1 MPRLLMRKSVLA
13 MWVVALAVARSGPAP
28 AAADQTSAS
37 STGLE
42 EVIVTATR
50 REERL
55 QDVPISLSTFS
66 QEKLDAQGLKD
77 IDDLARLTPGLTFS
91 RTGVGNSTNYNDENS
106 DINIRGIDS
115 AAGASTTAVYIDDT
129 PVQSRHIGF
138 GSYNA
143 FPQLFDIDRVEVLR
157 GPQGTLFGESAEGGA
172 VRFLMPQ
179 PGLDHNSGYMRA
191 EFASTQD
198 GAPSYETGA
207 AFGGP
212 IVDGVLGFRASA
224 SYRLDGG
231 WVDRVDYTRP
241 DPGNPLSLPV
251 YASTTDSNAN
261 WQQTITARAALKWQ
275 ASETVSVTPSIYY
288 QRLVINDTAG
298 YWQALSDP
306 ADNVFRTGN
315 ALRDSS
321 TDPFYVASIRLDWNL
336 GFGQLVSNTS
346 YYSRQQHSISD
357 TTELERAI
365 YASFGLLANVYPQPG
380 DAAPEYFTD
389 TQNNFYQEVRIAS
402 PDAKAPVTWN
412 VGVYYSHTNEN
423 VPSEG
428 YDPTIGEET
437 FAFSGFNV
445 CSGPPGCPNGLVFT
459 QPVNR
464 IIEKQIALFGEVG
477 FKVTD
482 TVKATAGVRVSKV
495 DSTGDSAIGG
505 LGFGPTLIESNFSTS
520 QKPVTPKAVLSWQPQ
535 ASDLFYASAAK
546 GYRTGGINP
555 GVGTFCNADLEALGV
570 SPGPSGLRE
579 LPPQYSSDSL
589 WSYELGAKNTLFGN
603 RMQINSSVFF
613 IDWSNIQQNVYL
625 PTCAEQF
632 VANLGVAHSLG
643 AEVDLAVRPTD
654 AFTLGAT
661 IAYTDA
667 YYTRGS
673 CAGDLTYNGT
683 ACVGASSPKPVAPI
697 VSEGNGLLGS
707 PWTFLVSG
715 EYSVPVA
722 LLGGRNGY
730 ARVDY
735 QRTTAQ
741 SRLLPYQDDRN
752 ALFDTTI
759 PSLPSTSNL
768 ALRVGARFSGL
779 DLSVFGNNLTNQHPQ
794 LFLSRDV
801 AINTVDNLYYGRSVR
816 PRTVGFTATYR
827 F

>member
-1 MPRLLMRKSVLA
+1 MARVLMRKSLVAMGLA
-13 MWVVALAVARSGPAP
+13 ALTAAGSGPAP
-28 AAADQTSAS
+28 AAEEATAT
-37 STGLE
+37 TGLE

-55 QDVPISLSTFS
+55 QDVPNSLSTFS
-66 QEKLDAQGLKD
+66 QEKLDVQGLKN

-138 GSYNA
+138 GSNNV
-143 FPQLFDIDRVEVLR
+143 FPALFDIDRVEVLR

-198 GAPSYETGA
+198 GAPSYEAGA
-207 AFGGP
+207 AVGGP
-212 IVDGVLGFRASA
+212 IADGVLGFRASA

-241 DPGNPLSLPV
+241 DPANPLSLPV

-275 ASETVSVTPSIYY
+275 ASESVSVTPSIYY

-315 ALRDSS
+315 ALRNSS

-357 TTELERAI
+357 TTELDRAL
-365 YASFGLLANVYPQPG
+365 YASFGFLANIYPQPG

-428 YDPTIGEET
+428 YDPTLAAET
-437 FAFSGFNV
+437 VPNACIFFS
-445 CSGPPGCPNGLVFT
+445 PPGCPNGLTFT

-477 FKVTD
+477 FKITD
-482 TVKATAGVRVSKV
+482 TLKATAGVRVSKV

-505 LGFGPTLIESNFSTS
+505 LGFGAGLIESNFSTS
-520 QKPVTPKAVLSWQPQ
+520 EKPVTPKAVLSWQPD
-535 ASDLFYASAAK
+535 ANDLYYASAAK

-555 GVGTFCNADLEALGV
+555 GVGTFCNGDLEALGV
-570 SPGPSGLRE
+570 PPGTSGLRE

-589 WSYELGAKNTLFGN
+589 WSYELGAKNTLLGN

-613 IDWSNIQQNVYL
+613 INWNNIQQNVYL

-632 VANLGVAHSLG
+632 VANLGVAHSIG
-643 AEVDLAVRPTD
+643 GEIDLAVRPTD

-673 CAGDLTYNGT
+673 CFGDLTYNGT
-683 ACVGASSPKPVAPI
+683 ACAGPSSATPVAPI
-697 VSEGNGLLGS
+697 VSEGNGLLGA
-707 PWTFLVSG
+707 PWSFLVSG
-715 EYSVPVA
+715 EYSVPLA
-722 LLGGRNGY
+722 WLGGRNGY

-768 ALRVGARFSGL
+768 ALRIGARFSGF

-816 PRTVGFTATYR
+816 PRTVGFTGTYR

>member
-1 MPRLLMRKSVLA
+1 MARVSMQKSLLA
-13 MWVVALAVARSGPAP
+13 TAVVALSAAGAYPAP
-28 AAADQTSAS
+28 AAAAEASA

-91 RTGVGNSTNYNDENS
+91 RTGVGNFSNYNDENS
-106 DINIRGIDS
+106 DISIRGVDS
-115 AAGASTTAVYIDDT
+115 AAGASTTAIYIDDT

-138 GSYNA
+138 GSYNV

-157 GPQGTLFGESAEGGA
+157 GPQGTLFGASAEGGA
-172 VRFLMPQ
+172 VRFLTPQ
-179 PGLDHNSGYMRA
+179 PGLDRNSGYMRA
-191 EFASTQD
+191 EVASTQD
-198 GAPSYETGA
+198 GAPSYEAGA
-207 AFGGP
+207 AYGGP

-231 WVDRVDYTRP
+231 YVDRVNYTRP
-241 DPGNPLSLPV
+241 DPANPLSLPV
-251 YASTTDSNAN
+251 AAGTTESNAN
-261 WQQTITARAALKWQ
+261 WEQTITARAALKWQ
-275 ASETVSVTPSIYY
+275 ASETLSVTPAIYY

-298 YWQALSDP
+298 YWVPLSDP
-306 ADNVFRTGN
+306 ADHVFRTGN
-315 ALRDSS
+315 SLRDSS
-321 TDPFYVASIRLDWNL
+321 TDPFYVASVRLDWNL
-336 GFGQLVSNTS
+336 GFGQLVSDTS
-346 YYSRQQHSISD
+346 FYSRQQHSISD

-365 YASFGLLANVYPQPG
+365 YASFALLANIYPQPG

-389 TQNNFYQEVRIAS
+389 TQNNFYQEVRLAS
-402 PDAKAPVTWN
+402 PDAKARLTWN
-412 VGVYYSHTNEN
+412 AGVYYSHTNEN

-428 YDPTIGEET
+428 FDPTIGAET

-445 CSGPPGCPNGLVFT
+445 CTSGPPGCPNGLVFT

-464 IIEKQIALFGEVG
+464 IIEKQIAAFGELG
-477 FKVTD
+477 FKLTD
-482 TVKATAGVRVSKV
+482 TVKATAGVRFSKV

-505 LGFGPTLIESNFSTS
+505 LGFGTGFESTFSTS
-520 QKPVTPKAVLSWQPQ
+520 EKPVTPKAVLSWQPDPN
-535 ASDLFYASAAK
+535 DLYYASAAK

-555 GVGTFCNADLEALGV
+555 TVGTFCDGDLAKLGIA
-570 SPGPSGLRE
+570 PGPSGLRE
-579 LPPQYSSDSL
+579 LPPLYSSDSL

-603 RMQINSSVFF
+603 RLQVNSSVFF
-613 IDWSNIQQNVYL
+613 IDWNNIQQNVYL

-643 AEVDLAVRPTD
+643 GEVDLLFRPVD
-654 AFTLGAT
+654 ALMLGAT
-661 IAYTDA
+661 AAYTDA

-673 CAGDLTYNGT
+673 CGGDLTYNGT
-683 ACVGASSPKPVAPI
+683 ACVGPSSAVPIAPLASK
-697 VSEGNGLLGS
+697 GNALLGA
-707 PWTFLVSG
+707 PWTILLSA
-715 EYSVPVA
+715 EYAEPLSW
-722 LLGGRNGY
+722 LGGRNGY

-741 SRLLPYQDDRN
+741 TRLLPYQDDRN
-752 ALFDTTI
+752 AIFDTTI

-768 ALRVGARFSGL
+768 ALRVGARFHGF

-794 LFLSRDV
+794 LFVSRDV
-801 AINTVDNLYYGRSVR
+801 AINSVDNLYYSRSVR
-816 PRTVGFTATYR
+816 PRTIGFTGTYR